1 MFDILWICLT
11 YCIGSV
17 PFGLVFAKTF
27 CRIDP
32 RTAGSGNVGATN
44 VARLSARHGGRPRLA
59 CDS

>member
-32 RTAGSGNVGATN
+32 RHGRKRQRGSDQ
-44 VARLSARHGGRPRLA
+44 RSASLRQGMGGGHA
-59 CDS
+59 CL

>member
-44 VARLSARHGGRPRLA
+44 DSAARHGGRPRLPVT
-59 CDS
+59 S

>member
-32 RTAGSGNVGATN
+32 RTAGSGNVE
-44 VARLSARHGGRPRLA
+44 RPT
-59 CDS
+59 

>member
-32 RTAGSGNVGATN
+32 RTAGSGNVGGDQRSSTL
-44 VARLSARHGGRPRLA
+44 RQGMGGGHA
-59 CDS
+59 CL

>member
-32 RTAGSGNVGATN
+32 TRPGAATW
-44 VARLSARHGGRPRLA
+44 GRPT
-59 CDS
+59 

>member
-44 VARLSARHGGRPRLA
+44 VARLCGHA
-59 CDS
+59 CL